1 MIQAAD
7 GGVMMWG
14 IFSWHTKRQSKTAY
28 EDYRCQHKLIRSS
41 RWADCKLL
49 IRTSTAEKTGLYT
62 STIIL
67 LINQFLSRVSL
78 FFYELL
84 LLKFAA
90 FNVTHVNLLPR
101 RFLLGSFTLKALPLM
116 WNIYRKCCVEKQ
128 KLKQQ
133 MSQCDPPMTSPNW
146 FGLMVVAILLFGTR
160 NDHRLDNAGAEEDI
174 LTPQSISSFI
184 V

>member
-49 IRTSTAEKTGLYT
+49 IHTSTAEKTGLYT

-78 FFYELL
+78 FFMSCFFLNLL
-84 LLKFAA
+84 LSMS
-90 FNVTHVNLLPR
+90 PMSIC
-101 RFLLGSFTLKALPLM
+101 FLDDFTLKALPLM

-133 MSQCDPPMTSPNW
+133 MSQCDPPVTSPNW

>member
-62 STIIL
+62 STITL
-67 LINQFLSRVSL
+67 LINPFLSRVSL
-78 FFYELL
+78 FLWAASFEICCFQCHPCQ
-84 LLKFAA
+84 FASSTIPARVFHIKSTTLNVKHLQEVLCWKTETQTADESVRPTCDVTQLVWLDGRRHLA
-90 FNVTHVNLLPR
+90 FWH
-101 RFLLGSFTLKALPLM
+101 
-116 WNIYRKCCVEKQ
+116 Q
-128 KLKQQ
+128 KR
-133 MSQCDPPMTSPNW
+133 P
-146 FGLMVVAILLFGTR
+146 
-160 NDHRLDNAGAEEDI
+160 
-174 LTPQSISSFI
+174 
-184 V
+184 